1 MKTRVFSRPVRGA
14 LAGVAMIGIAGF
26 AAAQMNDHKDHP
38 AAATHAAPADRK
50 IKYYR
55 NPMGLPDTSP
65 VPKQDSMGMDYI
77 PVYEG
82 DDSDDGSVKLSPGK
96 IQRTGVKS
104 EPAASRIIRAMI
116 HAPGVIQLDERRI
129 SVIAMRSESYI
140 QKSERH
146 HRYPRHQ
153 GPAPDGS
160 LQPGGIVGGGRVH
173 LDHQLQYLRGRRALW
188 PGFAAAADKSR
199 RSGCGHRRQ

>member
-50 IKYYR
+50 IKFYR

-82 DDSDDGSVKLSPGK
+82 EDSDDGSIKLSPGK
-96 IQRTGVKS
+96 IQRSGAKS
-104 EPAASRIIRAMI
+104 EPVVRQPVRSIIRA
-116 HAPGVIQLDERRI
+116 PGTVQEDERRI
-129 SVIAMRSESYI
+129 SV
-140 QKSERH
+140 
-146 HRYPRHQ
+146 
-153 GPAPDGS
+153 
-160 LQPGGIVGGGRVH
+160 
-173 LDHQLQYLRGRRALW
+173 
-188 PGFAAAADKSR
+188 
-199 RSGCGHRRQ
+199 